1 MSPAALSAFTR
12 SLLFN
17 RCSASSLV
25 NPSVRNSIAFFATAS
40 ATPKV
45 NVNVGTI
52 GHIDHGKTT
61 LTSAITRVQA
71 KKGFAKHIKF
81 DEIDKG
87 KEEKKRG
94 ITINVAHIGY
104 ESPQRRYSHTDCPG
118 HSDFIKN
125 MICGTSQM
133 DVAVLVI
140 AATDGVMEQTK
151 EHLILAKQVG
161 VKNMVIFI
169 NKADLVEEDVLD
181 LVEIEARELL
191 SLHGFDGDGTPV
203 IRGSALAAL
212 EGDDISSIDRLLEAL
227 DSLPEPDRNEQDK
240 FVMPIGSKTAIT
252 GRGTVIVGTLERG
265 VLKKGDKV
273 EIKGDGQVLQTTAS
287 DIQVFGKSVKE
298 VRAGDH
304 CGVLC
309 RGVKA
314 DTVKRGMWAGHPGA
328 VSITNRVKV
337 ELYLL
342 SEAENGRK
350 IGIRTGF
357 TDKMYCST
365 WDQVGRFDMS
375 NELLMPG
382 EHTSATVLLMKDMPL
397 RKGMPFTLREG
408 SSKTTIAR
416 GIISDLEEH
425 VSVEKHNLKKS
436 AEKMGEN

>member
-1 MSPAALSAFTR
+1 MANTALSAFTR
-12 SLLFN
+12 AILFN
-17 RCSASSLV
+17 RFSTNSLT
-25 NPSVRNSIAFFATAS
+25 PSLNRNAIAFFATGTG
-40 ATPKV
+40 ATKI

-71 KKGFAKHIKF
+71 KKGFAKHVKF

-104 ESPQRRYSHTDCPG
+104 ESPARRYSHTDCPG

-169 NKADLVEEDVLD
+169 NKADLVEDDVLD

-191 SLHGFDGDGTPV
+191 TIHGFDGDATPV

-212 EGDDISSIDRLLEAL
+212 EGGDVSCIDKLLQAL
-227 DSLPEPDRNEQDK
+227 DSLPEPNRNEQDT

-273 EIKGDGQVLQTTAS
+273 EIKGDGQTLLTTAS
-287 DIQVFGKSVKE
+287 DIHVFGKSVKE

-328 VSITNRVKV
+328 VTITNRVKV

-365 WDQVGRFDMS
+365 WDQVGRFDMN

-416 GIISDLEEH
+416 GIISDLEDH
-425 VSVEKHNLKKS
+425 VAVEKHNLKKS
-436 AEKMGEN
+436 AEKI

>member
-1 MSPAALSAFTR
+1 MNPAALSAFTR

-17 RCSASSLV
+17 RCSTSSFC
-25 NPSVRNSIAFFATAS
+25 NSITRNAVAFFATAA
-40 ATPKV
+40 ATPKI

-104 ESPQRRYSHTDCPG
+104 ESPLRRYSHTDCPG

-161 VKNMVIFI
+161 VKNMAIFI
-169 NKADLVEEDVLD
+169 NKADLVEEDDLD
-181 LVEIEARELL
+181 LVEMEARELL
-191 SLHGFDGDGTPV
+191 SLHGFNGDATPV
-203 IRGSALAAL
+203 IRGSALSAL
-212 EGDDISSIDRLLEAL
+212 EGQDISCIERLIDAL
-227 DSLPEPDRNEQDK
+227 DSLPEPDRNEKDT
-240 FVMPIGSKTAIT
+240 FVMPIASKTAIT

-273 EIKGDGQVLQTTAS
+273 EIKGDGQTLQTTAS

-309 RGVKA
+309 RGVKG

-328 VSITNRVKV
+328 VTITNRVKV

-416 GIISDLEEH
+416 GIISDLEDH
-425 VSVEKHNLKKS
+425 VAVEKHNLKKS
-436 AEKMGEN
+436 AEKM

>member
-1 MSPAALSAFTR
+1 MNTTALSAFTR
-12 SLLFN
+12 SLLFH
-17 RCSASSLV
+17 RYSSTPLFH
-25 NPSVRNSIAFFATAS
+25 PLARNSLAFFATAS
-40 ATPKV
+40 NTPKI

-71 KKGFAKHIKF
+71 KKGFAKHVKF

-104 ESPQRRYSHTDCPG
+104 ESPARRYSHTDCPG

-161 VKNMVIFI
+161 VKNLVIFI
-169 NKADLVEEDVLD
+169 NKADLVEDDVLD

-191 SLHGFDGDGTPV
+191 TIHGFNGDTTPV

-212 EGDDISSIDRLLEAL
+212 EGEDISCIDRLLEAL
-227 DSLPEPDRNEQDK
+227 DSLPEPDRNEKDT

-273 EIKGDGQVLQTTAS
+273 EIKGDGQTLQTTAS
-287 DIQVFGKSVKE
+287 DIHVFGKSVKE

-328 VSITNRVKV
+328 VTITNRVKV

-375 NELLMPG
+375 DELLMPG

-416 GIISDLEEH
+416 GIISDLEGH

-436 AEKMGEN
+436 AEKI

>member
-1 MSPAALSAFTR
+1 MTPTALSAFTR

-17 RCSASSLV
+17 RYSANSLIL
-25 NPSVRNSIAFFATAS
+25 PLARNTVAYFATATN
-40 ATPKV
+40 TPKI

-104 ESPQRRYSHTDCPG
+104 ESTARRYSHTDCPG

-169 NKADLVEEDVLD
+169 NKADLVEDDVLD

-191 SLHGFDGDGTPV
+191 TIHGFNGDATPV

-212 EGDDISSIDRLLEAL
+212 EGQDISCIDRLLEAL
-227 DSLPEPDRNEQDK
+227 DSLPEPDRNEKDT

-287 DIQVFGKSVKE
+287 DIHVFGKSVKE

-328 VSITNRVKV
+328 ISITNRVKV

-382 EHTSATVLLMKDMPL
+382 EHTSATVILMKDMPL

-416 GIISDLEEH
+416 GIISDLEDH
-425 VSVEKHNLKKS
+425 VAVEKHNLKKS
-436 AEKMGEN
+436 AEKI